1 MTLPYIISAPLV
13 ASSLGK
19 ISKRGSIIA
28 ASIIVSLITATL
40 YGPQFGIQ
48 AAPDKLWVIVIG
60 LVAGGFVLA
69 F

>member
-40 YGPQFGIQ
+40 YGPQ
-48 AAPDKLWVIVIG
+48 AAPDKIWVIAVG
-60 LVAGGFVLA
+60 LMLGGFFLA